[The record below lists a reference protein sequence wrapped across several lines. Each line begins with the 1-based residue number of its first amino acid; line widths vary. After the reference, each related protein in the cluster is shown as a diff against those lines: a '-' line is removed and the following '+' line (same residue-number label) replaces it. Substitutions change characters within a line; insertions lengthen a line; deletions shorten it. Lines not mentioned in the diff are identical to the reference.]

1 MKTSVEN
8 YFSIFAGMLM
18 FSDIR
23 NMALEL
29 GKETEMKIQ
38 YASTKNIHLY
48 LLNDTYYPASYI
60 LTNVYQALKSG
71 VKTLSVKDGAKA
83 SINTNGAT
91 TSIKTYVS
99 YLEKAQS
106 QG

>member
-1 MKTSVEN
+1 M
-8 YFSIFAGMLM
+8 
-18 FSDIR
+18 
-23 NMALEL
+23 
-29 GKETEMKIQ
+29 
-38 YASTKNIHLY
+38 Y

-71 VKTLSVKDGAKA
+71 VKTLSIKDGVKA

-91 TSIKTYVS
+91 KSIKTYVS
-99 YLEKAQS
+99 YLKKAQN